1 MYILRRKKLF
11 ELVSDPFVY
20 VLYNKICSIR
30 LKMKRNKKNLI
41 KKWLDQTNKLVAYT
55 CVFSM
60 KSRVFN
66 IIIREFVNFKLCQL
80 AAKIKLGEIPVTYN
94 ALKGRSNGKWV

>member
-11 ELVSDPFVY
+11 ALVSDPFVMSYTIKY
-20 VLYNKICSIR
+20 VQFVWKWRGI
-30 LKMKRNKKNLI
+30 KKNLI

-80 AAKIKLGEIPVTYN
+80 AAKIKLGEISVTYN

>member
-1 MYILRRKKLF
+1 
-11 ELVSDPFVY
+11 
-20 VLYNKICSIR
+20 
-30 LKMKRNKKNLI
+30 
-41 KKWLDQTNKLVAYT
+41 
-55 CVFSM
+55 M

-80 AAKIKLGEIPVTYN
+80 AAKIKLGEISVTYN